1 MSNALEAR
9 LTRLEAKG
17 DQASR
22 KFIVLANEAER
33 DALARAGGILS
44 VRWSLSQAFHVPN
57 INCRSAGSAESKE
70 TRDQEYTPLK
80 ADWPKP
86 GLGRLR
92 IKGSLYVQLYHW
104 GSEKCEQFGT

>member
-33 DALARAGGILS
+33 DALARAGGIPAGA
-44 VRWSLSQAFHVPN
+44 VVIITGVP
-57 INCRSAGSAESKE
+57 RS
-70 TRDQEYTPLK
+70 
-80 ADWPKP
+80 
-86 GLGRLR
+86 
-92 IKGSLYVQLYHW
+92 
-104 GSEKCEQFGT
+104 

>member
-33 DALARAGGILS
+33 DALARAGGI
-44 VRWSLSQAFHVPN
+44 P
-57 INCRSAGSAESKE
+57 
-70 TRDQEYTPLK
+70 
-80 ADWPKP
+80 P
-86 GLGRLR
+86 GAVVVITGVAR
-92 IKGSLYVQLYHW
+92 
-104 GSEKCEQFGT
+104 C